1 MSRPQCFW
9 GLAAL
14 CCVLTS
20 LLIGCGRKDV
30 AVVNGTGVSEER
42 FVKELESGPYA
53 QRVLKGMLDR
63 ILIDDAFA
71 RSGLKLTPEKLAT
84 EIKQWRES
92 QGFANDQAF
101 QAFLVQ
107 QGISEADVRRE
118 FETGL
123 KLQMLGEKGV
133 KYTDQ
138 DLQGFYQKN
147 RGRYDEQERVSFAE
161 IIVGTQKEAEEVYN
175 IAKKPDAKFPD
186 LAKRYSVAPSRAEG
200 GQRPLQS
207 SAEILPLEARD
218 RAFAMA
224 VGDVSPSFEVAM
236 RDGGKQW
243 WVIKVTDHRPKKQL
257 NFQEARDKV
266 EKDYKM
272 ERMVQP
278 ADLIQRFSS
287 QARVEIKDPR
297 FAALQRLYMESSLL
311 RNAPGGAGAGQPGAA
326 PGGPAP
332 AQPAPP
338 APQGAQPPAGPG
350 K

>member
-20 LLIGCGRKDV
+20 LLVGCGRKDV
-30 AVVNGTGVSEER
+30 AVVNGTGIAEEQFTR
-42 FVKELESGPYA
+42 ELESGPYA
-53 QRVLKGMLDR
+53 QRVLKGMVDR

-71 RSGLKLTPEKLAT
+71 RSGLKLTPAKLAT
-84 EIKQWRES
+84 EIKQWRET

-107 QGISEADVRRE
+107 QGITEKDVSRE

-123 KLQMLGEKGV
+123 KLQMLGEKDV
-133 KYTDQ
+133 KVTEQ

-147 RGRYDEQERVSFAE
+147 SKRYDEPERVSFAE

-200 GQRPLQS
+200 GQRPLQGLTDI
-207 SAEILPLEARD
+207 EPLEARQ

-224 VGDVSPSFEVAM
+224 VGDVSPAFAVAM
-236 RDGGKQW
+236 QDGSKQW
-243 WVIKVTDHRPKKQL
+243 WVIKVTDHRPAKQL
-257 NFQEARDKV
+257 NFQQARDKV

-272 ERMVQP
+272 GRMVQP
-278 ADLIQRFSS
+278 ADIIQKLSS

-311 RNAPGGAGAGQPGAA
+311 RNAPGGTKAGPPGAA

-332 AQPAPP
+332 AQPAAP
-338 APQGAQPPAGPG
+338 APQEAQPPAGPG